1 MKQKEYTIKL
11 LKKCFAPSPLGE
23 GRDRGCGVHKILI
36 FNSLILVFLWIFTPV
51 FSQNLDI
58 RILRSINSPE
68 IRPSDKF
75 FQFMSNSD
83 VYFSLGIPA
92 TMGTVGLIK
101 NDDQLIRNACVTFA
115 AIGVSSAITLAM
127 KYSFN
132 RTRPYIT
139 YPDIIKKSRG
149 MSSSFP
155 SGHTSMAFATATSLS
170 LTYPKWYVIVP
181 TYTWAGTV
189 GYSRMHLGVHY
200 PSDVLIGALVGAGSA
215 WVTHT
220 VNKKLKK
227 RL

>member
-1 MKQKEYTIKL
+1 MKFTT
-11 LKKCFAPSPLGE
+11 PSPLGE
-23 GRDRGCGVHKILI
+23 SWDRGCKIHKKLI
-36 FNSLILVFLWIFTPV
+36 FNTLTFVLLCTITPA

-68 IRPSDKF
+68 TLSSDKF

-83 VYFSLGIPA
+83 VYISLGIPA

-115 AIGVSSAITLAM
+115 TIGVSSAITLAM
-127 KYSFN
+127 KYSFS

-139 YPDIIKKSRG
+139 YPDIIKKSKG
-149 MSSSFP
+149 VSPSFP

-181 TYTWAGTV
+181 TYTWASTV

-200 PSDVLIGALVGAGSA
+200 PSDVLVGALVGAGSA
-215 WVTHT
+215 WLTHT
-220 VNKKLKK
+220 VNKKLHKK
-227 RL
+227 GL